1 MKKIYLLLL
10 VTLVIAATAYADDI
24 DIYGVSDIGDELK
37 PNVLIILDN
46 SGSMSTEDVPGD
58 PYDPDTI
65 YSGYSGP
72 DRVAREYNGD
82 WYEYFPDIN
91 SSNWNCEQARD
102 QLINLGFWS
111 GKLYKNDGVVSC
123 TDSGTI
129 RDYRLV
135 NYINYLYTDSNK
147 LSRMEVAKEVVA
159 KLIVDN
165 SENVKFGLMAFN
177 EDSAYPYYDYY
188 NHYSDYYGNGGYIV
202 AECGSSL
209 ATLIGDY
216 DPTADNMDDSSQP
229 NYGAVG
235 LLKSDTNTP
244 LAETLGEAGLYFAG
258 KKSWFNSP
266 KTGYPLGYYSHSC
279 TDDNSSCQDYGD
291 DSPIEWRC
299 QKNYIVL
306 VTDGEPT
313 QDDDKFSDF
322 DYIFDERLTEQ
333 QDGNTSYLDDVS
345 EFLNQN
351 DILPISDSPTEAER
365 LLKGSVGDFED
376 QTVTTFT
383 VGFKTDQ
390 DLLQSTATRG
400 GGEYFTANSAAE
412 LGESLT
418 NIISAIGDNN
428 EMFTAATVPVSSE
441 DGVFAGNYIYLGLF
455 QPTSQGG
462 WLGNVKKYG
471 LSGGNILDS
480 QGNHAAS
487 ANGTIYDNAIS
498 YWSSAPDG
506 QDVAAGGAGEVLRD
520 RSSARNIYTYTGTSA
535 DLTDSSNN
543 FISENTSLTDSYP
556 ELTAEI
562 IDGVRSGVD
571 SDWPLG
577 SVLHFQP
584 VVEHFDTDADG
595 DNDQTVVFAGA
606 NDGMLHC
613 FDDTDG
619 EELWAY
625 IPHDL
630 LQNVDILPNAESL
643 SYFVDGNAVIYRY
656 DHDDDS
662 NTPDKKIIL
671 FGERRGGYAY
681 TALDIS
687 TFNSPRYKYSVGPD
701 ILGQD
706 DENLGQS
713 WGTPQMCRMG
723 YMDGSD
729 YLTKE
734 VFVMPG
740 GYDLNQ
746 DADTPASNDN
756 VGRAVYA
763 IDAQTGALFGNF
775 KFSNANYSDMTHSI
789 IAVSA
794 FENPLSRNTTR
805 VYAGDMGG
813 NLFAFRDDIFHRNQ
827 IASRKDDYGGL
838 YDGQEDGNWEQ
849 KLKLY
854 SVPGRK
860 IWYQPNIVNEY
871 FPVEFTYPA
880 DETGSGEEEVR
891 TERRAGDYVFFGTGD
906 RSRPNETSVENRFYA
921 VKNNWQWSSENPSI
935 VEAYVDETDGGKIK
949 AKDDNRVIVDQ
960 QRINGAFSQVEA
972 TDPFILDVTDDL
984 IQNQEENEDTR
995 VLYSNYVKDALRH
1008 PLNKGWFIRF
1018 VEGESSLVGEK
1029 LVSSPQIYQGVVM
1042 FTTFVPEPE
1051 EANDSGSDSDPCSSP
1066 GSSGTGYFYAID
1078 YMTGGA
1084 VFNFDSTNDETG
1096 EDGEEEEVIARPDRR
1111 FKLAKS
1117 GIPPAPTVIVEQDET
1132 TILVGTQKIDLSF
1145 NRNVERMF
1153 WRRMYRD

>member
-400 GGEYFTANSAAE
+400 GGE
-412 LGESLT
+412 
-418 NIISAIGDNN
+418 
-428 EMFTAATVPVSSE
+428 
-441 DGVFAGNYIYLGLF
+441 
-455 QPTSQGG
+455 
-462 WLGNVKKYG
+462 
-471 LSGGNILDS
+471 NIL
-480 QGNHAAS
+480 Q
-487 ANGTIYDNAIS
+487 
-498 YWSSAPDG
+498 
-506 QDVAAGGAGEVLRD
+506 
-520 RSSARNIYTYTGTSA
+520 
-535 DLTDSSNN
+535 
-543 FISENTSLTDSYP
+543 
-556 ELTAEI
+556 
-562 IDGVRSGVD
+562 
-571 SDWPLG
+571 
-577 SVLHFQP
+577 
-584 VVEHFDTDADG
+584 
-595 DNDQTVVFAGA
+595 QTV
-606 NDGMLHC
+606 
-613 FDDTDG
+613 
-619 EELWAY
+619 
-625 IPHDL
+625 
-630 LQNVDILPNAESL
+630 Q
-643 SYFVDGNAVIYRY
+643 
-656 DHDDDS
+656 
-662 NTPDKKIIL
+662 
-671 FGERRGGYAY
+671 
-681 TALDIS
+681 
-687 TFNSPRYKYSVGPD
+687 
-701 ILGQD
+701 
-706 DENLGQS
+706 QS
-713 WGTPQMCRMG
+713 
-723 YMDGSD
+723 
-729 YLTKE
+729 
-734 VFVMPG
+734 
-740 GYDLNQ
+740 
-746 DADTPASNDN
+746 
-756 VGRAVYA
+756 
-763 IDAQTGALFGNF
+763 
-775 KFSNANYSDMTHSI
+775 
-789 IAVSA
+789 
-794 FENPLSRNTTR
+794 
-805 VYAGDMGG
+805 
-813 NLFAFRDDIFHRNQ
+813 
-827 IASRKDDYGGL
+827 
-838 YDGQEDGNWEQ
+838 
-849 KLKLY
+849 
-854 SVPGRK
+854 
-860 IWYQPNIVNEY
+860 
-871 FPVEFTYPA
+871 
-880 DETGSGEEEVR
+880 
-891 TERRAGDYVFFGTGD
+891 
-906 RSRPNETSVENRFYA
+906 
-921 VKNNWQWSSENPSI
+921 
-935 VEAYVDETDGGKIK
+935 
-949 AKDDNRVIVDQ
+949 
-960 QRINGAFSQVEA
+960 
-972 TDPFILDVTDDL
+972 
-984 IQNQEENEDTR
+984 
-995 VLYSNYVKDALRH
+995 
-1008 PLNKGWFIRF
+1008 
-1018 VEGESSLVGEK
+1018 
-1029 LVSSPQIYQGVVM
+1029 
-1042 FTTFVPEPE
+1042 
-1051 EANDSGSDSDPCSSP
+1051 
-1066 GSSGTGYFYAID
+1066 
-1078 YMTGGA
+1078 
-1084 VFNFDSTNDETG
+1084 
-1096 EDGEEEEVIARPDRR
+1096 
-1111 FKLAKS
+1111 
-1117 GIPPAPTVIVEQDET
+1117 
-1132 TILVGTQKIDLSF
+1132 
-1145 NRNVERMF
+1145 
-1153 WRRMYRD
+1153 